1 MKSRSKPTNWA
12 ILCVF
17 GLVIAVG
24 TLTLSYLIF
33 SAGILDLSNTP
44 RNSASPDD
52 AIPDQAGV
60 VFLTRSGEPV
70 NTIAD
75 LENFKRFDS
84 VFERTLALRTLIS
97 DADEE
102 TLQQFLEESKNL
114 NSVSLKDEV
123 QDSIVQRIAI
133 NNPRSALKTVDEL
146 PSERRNALMSIVFQ
160 AWSGSN
166 LEEAIKHAQTLDE
179 QTRKYAIE
187 SVVKARDDLSVDEL
201 RAIARQLGGEWIA
214 LKVLAQKRT
223 HNELIPHPKS
233 EWNAFVQNNEKRVHD
248 FDEAQSTMFSF
259 IIRSWIE
266 QDGLEAVDTLL
277 ESTPRQWPMMQPWT
291 TVLDELMETDIQL
304 ALDLAVRVRE
314 ITHRHHKLA
323 EHVLERWTM
332 SNPQAALD
340 ATFAIE
346 APTFRNRLQRQVF
359 KTWSESDPYTL
370 ANSIG
375 NFRADL
381 QDRARWWSATE
392 ITKTSPQ
399 MAVEIVGEISDRDYR
414 EFATEWIVGEWA
426 KHDIAQTLDWI
437 QSDPRASHIQDSL
450 EQSAFRQ
457 LARHDPQ
464 LALETALNMPI
475 NSGEAGLEAKM
486 IGWLADTDLDKAV
499 AMLPFARKGETQF
512 RAYDE
517 VIQSSL
523 SHGDSERAMELFLEQ
538 SEIGD
543 ANRLGT
549 WALDYLVW
557 DAPRRLYASLE
568 KLPPGE
574 WQAESARTLLRYHRG
589 KNTFTSEQLS
599 NLRAIFQSQRGQLD
613 ASQLESIKR
622 RERIEAFRDILNED

>member
-1 MKSRSKPTNWA
+1 MKTRATPTNWA
-12 ILCVF
+12 FLCVF
-17 GLVIAVG
+17 GFVIAVG
-24 TLTLSYLIF
+24 TFTLSYLIF
-33 SAGILDLSNTP
+33 SAGILDPSNTP
-44 RNSASPDD
+44 RNSAAQHDAVPDH
-52 AIPDQAGV
+52 ANV

-75 LENFKRFDS
+75 LENFERFDS
-84 VFERTLALRTLIS
+84 VFERTLALSTLILA
-97 DADEE
+97 ADEE
-102 TLQQFLEESKNL
+102 TLQLYLEESKIL
-114 NSVSLKDEV
+114 NPASLKKEV
-123 QDSIVQRIAI
+123 QDTIVQRIAI
-133 NNPRSALKTVDEL
+133 NNPQSALKAVDEL
-146 PSERRNALMSIVFQ
+146 PSERRNALMSIVFR

-166 LEEAIKHAQTLDE
+166 LDQAITHAQTLDE
-179 QTRKYAIE
+179 TTRKDAIE
-187 SVVKARDDLSVDEL
+187 SIVKARDDLSVDEL
-201 RAIARQLGGEWIA
+201 RAIARRLGGEWIA

-223 HNELIPHPKS
+223 HNELIPDPES
-233 EWNAFVQNNEKRVHD
+233 EWNAFVQNNEKRVHE

-266 QDGLEAVDTLL
+266 QDGLEAMDTLL
-277 ESTPRQWPMMQPWT
+277 ESAPRQWTMMQPWT
-291 TVLDELMETDIQL
+291 TLLDELVETDTQL

-314 ITHRHHKLA
+314 ITHRYHKLA
-323 EHVLERWTM
+323 ERVLDRWTM

-359 KTWSESDPYTL
+359 KTWAESDPYTL

-375 NFRADL
+375 NFAADL
-381 QDRARWWSATE
+381 QDRARWQSATE
-392 ITKTSPQ
+392 IAKTSPQ

-450 EQSAFRQ
+450 ERSAFRK
-457 LARHDPQ
+457 LASHDPQ
-464 LALETALNMPI
+464 LALETALNMPV

-486 IGWLADTDLDKAV
+486 IGWLAYTDLDEAV

-538 SEIGD
+538 AELEGAI
-543 ANRLGT
+543 RQGT
-549 WALDYLVW
+549 RALNYLAR
-557 DAPRRLYASLE
+557 DAPHRLFTSVE
-568 KLPPGE
+568 ELPTGE
-574 WQAESARTLLRYHRG
+574 WQAESARTLLRYHQG
-589 KNTFTSEQLS
+589 KNTFTTDQLS
-599 NLRAIFQSQRGQLD
+599 NLRAIVESQRGQRD
-613 ASQLESIKR
+613 ASR
-622 RERIEAFRDILNED
+622 RESDRLREGMKAIRDILNED

>member
-12 ILCVF
+12 FLCVF

-24 TLTLSYLIF
+24 TFTLSYLIF
-33 SAGILDLSNTP
+33 STGILDPSNTP
-44 RNSASPDD
+44 RNSVSQNDTVPDN
-52 AIPDQAGV
+52 ANV
-60 VFLTRSGEPV
+60 VFLTRSGEPI

-75 LENFKRFDS
+75 LENFERFDS
-84 VFERTLALRTLIS
+84 VFERTFALRTLIS

-114 NSVSLKDEV
+114 NSVSLKDEI
-123 QDSIVQRIAI
+123 QDTIVQRIAI
-133 NNPRSALKTVDEL
+133 NSPQSALKAVDEL
-146 PSERRNALMSIVFQ
+146 PTERRNALISIVFQ
-160 AWSGSN
+160 AWSASN

-179 QTRKYAIE
+179 TTRKDAIE
-187 SVVKARDDLSVDEL
+187 SIVKARDDLADDEL
-201 RAIARQLGGEWIA
+201 RAIARRLGGEGIA
-214 LKVLAQKRT
+214 LKVLAQKRP
-223 HNELIPHPKS
+223 HNELIPDPES
-233 EWNAFVQNNEKRVHD
+233 EWNAFVQDHEKRVHD
-248 FDEAQSTMFSF
+248 FDEAQSALFSF

-266 QDGLEAVDTLL
+266 QDGLEAVDTIL
-277 ESTPRQWPMMQPWT
+277 ESAPRQWSMMQPWT
-291 TVLDELMETDIQL
+291 TLLDELVETDIQL

-450 EQSAFRQ
+450 EQRAFRE
-457 LARHDPQ
+457 LANHDPQ
-464 LALETALNMPI
+464 LALETVLDMPV
-475 NSGEAGLEAKM
+475 NAGEEGMEADL
-486 IGWLADTDLDKAV
+486 IGWIAFEDLDAAV
-499 AMLPFARKGETQF
+499 AMLPFARKGVTQF

-538 SEIGD
+538 AELEGAI
-543 ANRLGT
+543 RQGT
-549 WALDYLVW
+549 RALNYLAR
-557 DAPRRLYASLE
+557 DAPHRLFASVE
-568 KLPPGE
+568 ELPTGE

-589 KNTFTSEQLS
+589 KNTFTSDQLS